1 MKQDFHEAFIDEFR
15 RRNATAAGVCTDR
28 SCAAD
33 RRNDAERRRGARWVA
48 RAIAAAKR
56 RELRRLKAAPCGKQD
71 QRHGNH

>member
-15 RRNATAAGVCTDR
+15 RRNETAAGACIDMR
-28 SCAAD
+28 CAAD
-33 RRNDAERRRGARWVA
+33 RRKGAERRRGARWMA

-56 RELRRLKAAPCGKQD
+56 RALRRLKAAPCGKQD